1 MFGAY
6 YKFSDKRGALHK
18 VSVVL
23 PTYNEKDNIVT
34 LIKEI
39 KTHLNSNVEI
49 IVVDDDSPDLTWQIV
64 EDLKDDNVKLLRRM
78 NEQCLTTAIWDG
90 ISAASGE
97 VVVWMDTDLSM
108 PPEKIPDLLKKID
121 EGYDVSVGSRYVH
134 NGGTVIIEESQ
145 DSMLSAVSSFVL
157 NIFLQKLLGLPF
169 KDYTSGFSAA
179 RRSVF
184 DDIKLRGD
192 YGEYFIDLI
201 YNVIKKGYKV
211 IEIPYILQ
219 ARKYG
224 VSKTGS
230 NFFQL
235 SKRGLKY
242 VSTSLRL
249 RFTRIERSAPKN

>member
-1 MFGAY
+1 MQ
-6 YKFSDKRGALHK
+6 K

-34 LIKEI
+34 LIREI
-39 KTHLNSNVEI
+39 QKHLNNDIEI

-90 ISAASGE
+90 ISAANGE

-108 PPEKIPDLLKKID
+108 PPEKIPDLLMKID
-121 EGYDVSVGSRYVH
+121 EGYDISVGSRYIPD
-134 NGGTVIIEESQ
+134 GGTVIVEKSQ
-145 DSMLSAVSSFVL
+145 DSMLSAVSSFVM
-157 NIFLQKLLGLPF
+157 NYFIQRLLDTSF
-169 KDYTSGFSAA
+169 KDYTSGFIAA
-179 RRSVF
+179 RKDVF

-201 YNVIKKGYKV
+201 YNALKKGYKV

-219 ARKYG
+219 ARKHG
-224 VSKTGS
+224 ESKTGS

-235 SKRGLKY
+235 SKRGIKY
-242 VSTSLRL
+242 ITTSLRL
-249 RFTRIERSAPKN
+249 RFTRIERSAPKS

>member
-1 MFGAY
+1 MR
-6 YKFSDKRGALHK
+6 KT
-18 VSVVL
+18 SVVL

-39 KTHLNSNVEI
+39 QKHLDNDVEI
-49 IVVDDDSPDLTWQIV
+49 IVVDDDSPDLTWKIV
-64 EDLKDDNVKLLRRM
+64 EDLKDDNIKLLRRI
-78 NEQCLTTAIWDG
+78 NKQCLTTAIWDG
-90 ISAASGE
+90 ITAASGE

-134 NGGTVIIEESQ
+134 NGGTVIVEESQ
-145 DSMLSAVSSFVL
+145 DSMLSAVSSFVM

-169 KDYTSGFSAA
+169 KDYTSGFIAA

-201 YNVIKKGYKV
+201 YNAIKKGYKV
-211 IEIPYILQ
+211 VEIPYILQ

-224 VSKTGS
+224 VSKTGT
-230 NFFQL
+230 NFLQL
-235 SKRGLKY
+235 SKRGMKY
-242 VSTSLRL
+242 VTTSLRL
-249 RFTRIERSAPKN
+249 RFTRIKKTAPGN

>member
-1 MFGAY
+1 M
-6 YKFSDKRGALHK
+6 HK

-34 LIKEI
+34 LIREI
-39 KTHLNSNVEI
+39 QKQLNNDVEI

-64 EDLKDDNVKLLRRM
+64 EDLKYDNVKLLRRK
-78 NEQCLTTAIWDG
+78 NEKCLTTAIWDG

-121 EGYDVSVGSRYVH
+121 EGYDISVGSRYIPD
-134 NGGTVIIEESQ
+134 GGTVIVEKSQ
-145 DSMLSAVSSFVL
+145 DSMLSAVSSFVM
-157 NIFLQKLLGLPF
+157 NYFIQRLLDTPF
-169 KDYTSGFSAA
+169 KDYTSGFIAA
-179 RRSVF
+179 RKNVF

-201 YNVIKKGYKV
+201 YNAIKKGYKV

-219 ARKYG
+219 ARKHG
-224 VSKTGS
+224 ESKTGT

-235 SKRGLKY
+235 SKRGIKY
-242 VSTSLRL
+242 FTTALRL
-249 RFTRIERSAPKN
+249 RFTRIERSAPDR

>member
-1 MFGAY
+1 MQ
-6 YKFSDKRGALHK
+6 K

-34 LIKEI
+34 LIREI
-39 KTHLNSNVEI
+39 QKHLNNDIEI

-90 ISAASGE
+90 ISTASGE
-97 VVVWMDTDLSM
+97 IIVWMDTDLSM
-108 PPEKIPDLLKKID
+108 PAEKIPDLLRKID
-121 EGYDVSVGSRYVH
+121 EGYDISVGSRYIPD
-134 NGGTVIIEESQ
+134 GGTVIVEKSQ
-145 DSMLSAVSSFVL
+145 DSMLSAVSSFVM
-157 NIFLQKLLGLPF
+157 NYFIQRLLDTSF
-169 KDYTSGFSAA
+169 KDYTSGFIAA
-179 RRSVF
+179 RKDVF

-201 YNVIKKGYKV
+201 YNALKKGYKV

-219 ARKYG
+219 ARKHG
-224 VSKTGS
+224 ESKTGS

-235 SKRGLKY
+235 SKRGIKY
-242 VSTSLRL
+242 ITTSLRL
-249 RFTRIERSAPKN
+249 RFTRIERSAPKS